1 MKYPA
6 LLFVPAICFLLITPT
21 DAQQNRFQQVEKP
34 FVVGFAPF
42 SLILP
47 SGKLNLRGEWAY
59 AGNKSLSLLVSI
71 PRPTPAPLFVGNKF
85 DLADETTTT
94 VNRFTS
100 FGAVLEHRFYLGG
113 NAPRGF
119 YLAPYSRYNNFSL
132 ERSTMERGTQES
144 GTQYTTTVKGAVGGF
159 GFGGAAG
166 VQFRIGDFL
175 TLDAT
180 LAGIDFKWMNGTFTY
195 KTDNP
200 ETDLNAFRD
209 QVQEAVGDIPFIGSK
224 LVAAID
230 GNAVK
235 VRTPGLVMPAYRF
248 NLTVNYSF

>member
-1 MKYPA
+1 M
-6 LLFVPAICFLLITPT
+6 
-21 DAQQNRFQQVEKP
+21 
-34 FVVGFAPF
+34 
-42 SLILP
+42 
-47 SGKLNLRGEWAY
+47 
-59 AGNKSLSLLVSI
+59 
-71 PRPTPAPLFVGNKF
+71 
-85 DLADETTTT
+85 
-94 VNRFTS
+94 
-100 FGAVLEHRFYLGG
+100 LEHRFYLGG
-113 NAPRGF
+113 NAPRGV

-132 ERSTMERGTQES
+132 ERSTQERGTQES

-248 NLTVNYSF
+248 NLTVNYSFEPGCLSGLHVSRHNRATVHKCGFWIYDLGFTIWDLRFTIIPI